1 MTTSE
6 QGLLEK
12 IEKALSE
19 VRPYLESDGGNISLI
34 EITDEMVVKVK
45 LHGSCV
51 DCNVNQMTL
60 KAGVESTIKK
70 YAPEITRV
78 ENIDA

>member
-70 YAPEITRV
+70 YAPEIIRV